1 MVRVFVVL
9 ASMFGFLGVAI
20 GAFGAHGLKKHFETH
35 PDLLVIFETGVK
47 YHMYHALALLGVAWA
62 ASRWG
67 GALLHWS
74 GYLMVFGVI
83 VFSGSLYALSVS
95 GVRGFGAITPV
106 GGLALLVGW
115 LLLGLGAW
123 KGQSG

>member
-1 MVRVFVVL
+1 MQEASGSVDNRRSKVREFPSGKRRIQWWKTVP
-9 ASMFGFLGVAI
+9 FLGV
-20 GAFGAHGLKKHFETH
+20 H
-35 PDLLVIFETGVK
+35 
-47 YHMYHALALLGVAWA
+47 
-62 ASRWG
+62 
-67 GALLHWS
+67 
-74 GYLMVFGVI
+74 LMVFGVI

-106 GGLALLVGW
+106 GGLALLGGW